1 MENKTLLQAF
11 EWYLPEDQQHWKRC
25 AAMAESWAALGISG
39 VWLPPAYKGTG
50 GKSDVGYGVYDT
62 YDLGEF
68 DQKGTVATKY
78 GTRAEYLEAVAA
90 LHQAGIEVMADIV
103 LNHRLG
109 ADAQEEVLAVQDA
122 GDNRNQAVADPRPIQ
137 AGLMVLLSKKA

>member
-50 GKSDVGYGVYDT
+50 KATSAT
-62 YDLGEF
+62 ACMIRMIWENLIR
-68 DQKGTVATKY
+68 KG
-78 GTRAEYLEAVAA
+78 LS
-90 LHQAGIEVMADIV
+90 Q
-103 LNHRLG
+103 
-109 ADAQEEVLAVQDA
+109 
-122 GDNRNQAVADPRPIQ
+122 RNMEHARSI
-137 AGLMVLLSKKA
+137 LKLLQRCIGPELK

>member
-25 AAMAESWAALGISG
+25 AAMAENWAALGISG

-90 LHQAGIEVMADIV
+90 LHRAGIEVMADIV

-122 GDNRNQAVADPRPIQ
+122 GDNRNQTVADPRPIQ
-137 AGLMVLLSKKA
+137 A